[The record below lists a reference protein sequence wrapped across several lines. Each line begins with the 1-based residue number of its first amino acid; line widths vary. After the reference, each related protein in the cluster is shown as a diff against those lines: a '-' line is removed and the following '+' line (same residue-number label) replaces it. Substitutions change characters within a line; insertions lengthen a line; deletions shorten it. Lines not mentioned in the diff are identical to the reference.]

1 MLDSYISLLYYSSRC
16 LIKSTRNGVSKHV
29 RPYEPDFNDS
39 EIRNPWDAE
48 KHPDHYRYIQSI
60 IERLDRENI
69 RPPKYTH
76 ETKLEVYR
84 LRDKGFTLRQIAE
97 TVGVSKSTAC
107 LYLQKRRNRGHAPR
121 PCCRSASAS
130 GPPRRRP
137 GRPVPGGHPASKPV
151 HWYLR

>member
-1 MLDSYISLLYYSSRC
+1 M
-16 LIKSTRNGVSKHV
+16 
-29 RPYEPDFNDS
+29 RPYEPDFNDP

-107 LYLQKRRNRGHAPR
+107 LYLQKRRKQVVKKAIVTQ
-121 PCCRSASAS
+121 
-130 GPPRRRP
+130 P
-137 GRPVPGGHPASKPV
+137 GTNNKIETQYTLNEINVGKISPKTVDNKVA
-151 HWYLR
+151 